1 MTKANLKNILTA
13 VRDIINRSSEAA
25 IRKAEAAQATANNAQ
40 TAADNA
46 QTAADNAQTT
56 ANLSNKVL
64 DLYLRE
70 GQLRYKAGGSS
81 QPPLQLRDLQLN
93 DFVFNE
99 YSLGGMVVAHVSMAG
114 EKWSI
119 SGNTLSYPMRYVV
132 SDEHT
137 DLTDTEFVFTSTPI
151 APTELYLSYNN
162 QKTFK
167 ITVNDTGTL
176 QATEVTS

>member
-46 QTAADNAQTT
+46 QTT

-81 QPPLQLRDLQLN
+81 QPPLQLRDLRLN

-99 YSLGGMVVAHVSMAG
+99 YSLGGMVVAHVSMVG

-119 SGNTLSYPMRYVV
+119 SGNTLS
-132 SDEHT
+132 
-137 DLTDTEFVFTSTPI
+137 
-151 APTELYLSYNN
+151 
-162 QKTFK
+162 
-167 ITVNDTGTL
+167 
-176 QATEVTS
+176 